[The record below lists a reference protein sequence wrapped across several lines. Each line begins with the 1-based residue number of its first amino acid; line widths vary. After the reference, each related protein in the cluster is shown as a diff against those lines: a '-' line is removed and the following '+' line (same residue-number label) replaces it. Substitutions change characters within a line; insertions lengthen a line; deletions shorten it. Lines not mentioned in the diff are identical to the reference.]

1 MVKMRNDEQMGPLL
15 ERAARGEESAW
26 REIVSRFSALVSS
39 TCYRHG
45 LSGSDA
51 DDVIGNVWLQL
62 VARLPTLRVSEA
74 LPGWLATIAKREC
87 LALLRNKQR
96 QIPSDQDFTR
106 PVESD
111 LDRGLLADERRD
123 AARRAV
129 GQLPAR
135 DRALISMLFSDPP
148 TPYADISSSLGIPVG
163 AIGPTRQRCLARARR
178 TPAVAALLAGST
190 QEPGVTRRSAVTSH
204 DSQRSG
210 SRR

>member
-1 MVKMRNDEQMGPLL
+1 MRNDEQMGPLL

-39 TCYRHG
+39 TCHRHG

-51 DDVIGNVWLQL
+51 DDVTGNVWLQL

-74 LPGWLATIAKREC
+74 LPGWLATTAKREC
-87 LALLRNKQR
+87 LALLRAKQR
-96 QIPSDQDFTR
+96 QIPSDQDFSYA
-106 PVESD
+106 VESD

-178 TPAVAALLAGST
+178 TPAVAALLAGDGCGHS
-190 QEPGVTRRSAVTSH
+190 TRRSAVTSH
-204 DSQRSG
+204 DTQRSG
-210 SRR
+210 SCR